1 MSRKDLKNR
10 TPLGS
15 AIDTILYN
23 KLKELSKNTKAPMSK
38 LLDEAIEDLL
48 IKRKDRE

>member
-1 MSRKDLKNR
+1 MRKDLKNR

-15 AIDTILYN
+15 AIDTKLYN
-23 KLKELSKNTKAPMSK
+23 KLKELSVETKAPMSK

-48 IKRKDRE
+48 KKRTSK